1 MTLEQLRIFVAVA
14 QREHVTQGARD
25 LNLTQSATSAAIA
38 ALEARHAVKLF
49 DRVGR
54 RIMLTKAGQVF
65 LNEARAVLARA
76 AAAETVLAD
85 LAGLKHGSLAL
96 AASQTVANY
105 WLPPVM
111 QRYKVLHPGI
121 MLGLTIGNTETV
133 AAAVHDG
140 VADLGFV
147 EGRIDDPHLAVD
159 SVGADEMTLV
169 VAPGHP
175 WAARGRIDVSEFP
188 ATPWILREP
197 GSGTLALFEEA
208 LTGAGLSL
216 DSLTIALEL
225 PSNEAICAAVA
236 AGGGATM
243 ISRLVAEGALRT
255 GSLVALEVAAQDG
268 SAGLALWH
276 RDFVALRHKERHLTQ
291 AAAAF
296 YALIAAGGSG
306 EGALVQAT
314 PSRRISP

>member
-54 RIMLTKAGQVF
+54 RIMLTKAGEVF

-85 LAGLKHGSLAL
+85 LAGLKQGSLAL

-105 WLPPVM
+105 WLPPLM
-111 QRYKVLHPGI
+111 QRYKLRHPGI
-121 MLGLTIGNTETV
+121 ALSLTIGNTETV

-147 EGRIDDPHLAVD
+147 EGRIDDPHLAVER
-159 SVGADEMTLV
+159 VGADEMVLV

-175 WAARGRIDVSEFP
+175 WADRGKIDVSRFSE
-188 ATPWILREP
+188 TSWLLREP
-197 GSGTLALFEEA
+197 GSGTRAQFEEA

-216 DSLTIALEL
+216 DGLTIALEL

-243 ISRLVAEGALRT
+243 ISRLVAEGALKT
-255 GSLVALEVAAQDG
+255 GSLVALDIAMRGGTDRF
-268 SAGLALWH
+268 ALWH
-276 RDFVALRHKERHLTQ
+276 RDFLALRHKERHLTQ
-291 AAAAF
+291 AVRAF
-296 YALIAAGGSG
+296 YALISEAVSG
-306 EGALVQAT
+306 KGPSVQAT